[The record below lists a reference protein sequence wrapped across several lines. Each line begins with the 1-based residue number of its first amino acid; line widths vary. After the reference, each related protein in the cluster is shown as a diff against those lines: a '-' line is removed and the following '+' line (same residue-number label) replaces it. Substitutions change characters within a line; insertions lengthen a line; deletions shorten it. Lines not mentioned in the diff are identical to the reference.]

1 MNGNVKEEVV
11 NGKIADDTK
20 VQISNKDVEE
30 SKTQDPSE
38 LNWEAGSAEMVRL
51 AWSIKQAV

>member
-38 LNWEAGSAEMVRL
+38 LD
-51 AWSIKQAV
+51 